1 MMSARELNE
10 APDHLLCPVV
20 DDGVLLVTAGLLCLM
35 HEGVLLGLA
44 VLLYPVPVQPPV
56 LDLSLAMGPFSANFS
71 WG

>member
-1 MMSARELNE
+1 MSARELDE
-10 APDHLLCPVV
+10 APDHLLCPV
-20 DDGVLLVTAGLLCLM
+20 DDGVLLVTAGLPCLM
-35 HEGVLLGLA
+35 HEGVPLGLA